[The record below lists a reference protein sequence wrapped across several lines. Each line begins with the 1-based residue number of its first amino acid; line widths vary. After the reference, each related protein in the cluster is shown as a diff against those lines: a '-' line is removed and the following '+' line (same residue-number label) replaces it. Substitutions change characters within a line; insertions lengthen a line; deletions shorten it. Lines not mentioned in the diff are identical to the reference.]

1 MIKEVIGIFVI
12 GMFLLSIVSSAE
24 INITEFSNRKD
35 VMKKIYFGLSFLI
48 FIFIIIIIGVIIE
61 NLRKQRNFTKSLN
74 YKT

>member
-24 INITEFSNRKD
+24 ISITEFSNRKD

>member
-24 INITEFSNRKD
+24 ISITEFSNRND